1 LYRTCSRPQ
10 GIVIKPL
17 RELPPIDAA
26 LKVYVYMLGQDD
38 PSKCTAAKLTRFGLA
53 ERIRHVR
60 HNMLLLNPLSREILS
75 RKEAISYGSVCA
87 IDCSWEKAG
96 EVLSRYRES
105 RYGRHRRLPALL
117 AANPTNY
124 SKLGKL
130 STAEALAG
138 CLFILGYENQAVQLL
153 NKFKW
158 GPTFLKLNG
167 ELLRDYLNA
176 DSSRAIMETER
187 QYFGQLY

>member
-1 LYRTCSRPQ
+1 MLLS
-10 GIVIKPL
+10 PL
-17 RELPPIDAA
+17 RKLTPIDAA
-26 LKVYVYMLGQDD
+26 LKVCVYMLGQDD

-53 ERIRHVR
+53 ERIRHISY
-60 HNMLLLNPLSREILS
+60 NTLLLNPFSREMLF
-75 RKEAISYGSVCA
+75 RKEGISYGSVCA

-96 EVLSRYRES
+96 EVLSRYREL
-105 RYGRHRRLPALL
+105 RYGKHRRLPAML

-130 STAEALAG
+130 SSAEALAG
-138 CLFILGYENQAVQLL
+138 CLFILGYEDKAVQLL

-158 GPTFLKLNG
+158 GPTFLKLNDN
-167 ELLRDYLNA
+167 LLRDYLNA
-176 DSSRAIMETER
+176 DSSKAIMETER

>member
-1 LYRTCSRPQ
+1 MLLSPF
-10 GIVIKPL
+10 
-17 RELPPIDAA
+17 RELTSIDAA
-26 LKVYVYMLGQDD
+26 LKVCVYMLGQDD

-53 ERIRHVR
+53 ERIRHVS
-60 HNMLLLNPLSREILS
+60 HNTLLLNPLSREIFS
-75 RKEAISYGSVCA
+75 RKEGISYGSVCA

-96 EVLSRYRES
+96 EVFSRYREL
-105 RYGRHRRLPALL
+105 RYGKHRRLPTLL

-130 STAEALAG
+130 SSAEALAG

-158 GPTFLKLNG
+158 GHTFLELNG

>member
-1 LYRTCSRPQ
+1 MLLS
-10 GIVIKPL
+10 PL
-17 RELPPIDAA
+17 CKLTPIDAA
-26 LKVYVYMLGQDD
+26 LKVCVYMLGQDD

-53 ERIRHVR
+53 ERIRHISY
-60 HNMLLLNPLSREILS
+60 NTLLLNPFSREMLS
-75 RKEAISYGSVCA
+75 KKEGLSCRSVCA

-96 EVLSRYRES
+96 EVLSRYREL
-105 RYGRHRRLPALL
+105 RHGNHRRLPAML

-130 STAEALAG
+130 SSAEALAG
-138 CLFILGYENQAVQLL
+138 CLFILGYEDKAIQLL

-158 GPTFLKLNG
+158 GPTFLKLNDN
-167 ELLRDYLNA
+167 LLRDYLNA
-176 DSSRAIMETER
+176 DSLEAIMETER